1 MSDVQFSLRRG
12 LCRPSLSQAST
23 QVDVLFLCAEWCGVC
38 RDLKGMFEEL
48 SAIQPSVHWTW
59 VDVEDHSEIFDDLE
73 LDTFPSLL
81 VMLNKRPWFFGSIEP
96 RKEVVLRIVTKISES
111 PSPMLSAPIDATV
124 VKLLRSKIIRQ

>member
-1 MSDVQFSLRRG
+1 MVSTPVQFDDKNLR
-12 LCRPSLSQAST
+12 LSPT
-23 QVDVLFLCAEWCGVC
+23 PRQVDVLFLCAEWCGVC

-124 VKLLRSKIIRQ
+124 VELLRSKILCQ

>member
-1 MSDVQFSLRRG
+1 MQFDDKNLR
-12 LCRPSLSQAST
+12 LSPT
-23 QVDVLFLCAEWCGVC
+23 LRQVDVLFLCAEWCGVC

-48 SAIQPSVHWTW
+48 SAIHPSVQWTW

-81 VMLNKRPWFFGSIEP
+81 VILNKRPWFFGSIEP
-96 RKEVVLRIVTKISES
+96 RKDVVLRIVTEILES

-124 VKLLRSKIIRQ
+124 VELLRSKILRQ